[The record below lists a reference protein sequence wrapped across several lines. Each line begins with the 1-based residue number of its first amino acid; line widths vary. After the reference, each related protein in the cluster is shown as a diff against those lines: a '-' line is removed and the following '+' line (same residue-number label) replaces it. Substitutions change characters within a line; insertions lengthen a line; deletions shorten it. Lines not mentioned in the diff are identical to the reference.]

1 LTTTINASPTNGIV
15 QTADGSG
22 VMKLQSNGVTTNA
35 LAWANFGAT
44 TAPSVTIAS
53 SYNISS
59 ITRSSAGVYSA
70 NFTTA
75 MSDANYAVVGS
86 CNGGSTGLLYSVF
99 GATAGTATNA
109 RTTTSA
115 TITTGYVSSTGG
127 ASALQDH
134 QSIAFAIF
142 GN

>member
-1 LTTTINASPTNGIV
+1 MNIINAVSGTGIT

-22 VMKLQSNGVTTNA
+22 QIKLQANGVTTNA
-35 LAWANFGAT
+35 LAWATFGAT

-70 NFTTA
+70 NFTNQT
-75 MSDANYAVVGS
+75 SDANYALIGS
-86 CNGGSTGLLYSVF
+86 CNGGATGLDYGIF
-99 GATAGTATNA
+99 GAYSTSSPNS
-109 RTTTSA
+109 RTTSGC
-115 TITTGYVSSTGG
+115 TITIGYITSIGG
-127 ASALQDH
+127 ASATNDH
-134 QSIAFAIF
+134 QNIAFAIF